1 MDWGP
6 ERLRNKSCAFSLT
19 QCYTVLLCLDFLL
32 SNIPYGWCI
41 VIKIAKCNQLACM
54 RSNVWGATPGN
65 GTDFI
70 WQRKIIYLTLMF
82 LVRCFGILGKKE
94 LKLSPLRRFSLSSF
108 QTIYSSITSLKQFC
122 NQVWKQVFNPRMQKK
137 AWASEAE
144 RVCLQGMQMSL
155 VPYTPE
161 ALAFLMCS
169 SKKRGRRDKENH
181 K

>member
-6 ERLRNKSCAFSLT
+6 ERLRNKCCAFSFT

-41 VIKIAKCNQLACM
+41 MIKIAKCNQLACM

-122 NQVWKQVFNPRMQKK
+122 NQVWKQVFNPQMQKK
-137 AWASEAE
+137 P
-144 RVCLQGMQMSL
+144 GL
-155 VPYTPE
+155 VRLRGCVYRE
-161 ALAFLMCS
+161 CKCHWFHIHQALAFLMCS